1 MRFEVTAVSASGT
14 VVRARIEA
22 VDAEDAAA
30 QVRARGERVLAV
42 APTRA
47 YYFTWRPARSAKL
60 PLALFCQELMTL
72 LESGLALV
80 EAMETLAEKEGRP
93 ETRRVLE
100 QVAARLR
107 EGHPLSHALGQ
118 SATTFPPLFTATV
131 RASESSGALPQA
143 LARYL
148 RYQEQV
154 DSVRRHVTSAL
165 VYPAVLGVV
174 GVLVTIFLLVYVV
187 PRFSQVYADAGTE
200 LPLSSRILVGWGQLL
215 ANHALASAAAGI
227 GTVWLLARALRHPAT
242 HRWLLRRIWSYA
254 PLGERLRLFYLARLY
269 RSLGMLLRGGMP
281 VASALALA
289 GGVLEPGLRAQLEL
303 AAARIREGQSISR
316 ALPEQGLATPVAQ
329 RMLVVGERTGAMGE
343 LMERIATFYED
354 DMARWVERFTR
365 LFEPI
370 LMVAIGTVI
379 GGIVVL
385 MYMPVFDLAGS
396 IG

>member
-1 MRFEVTAVSASGT
+1 MRFEVTAVAAGGA
-14 VVRARIEA
+14 VVRLVLDA
-22 VDAEDAAA
+22 VDAEEAAGLA
-30 QVRARGERVLAV
+30 RARGNRVLTV
-42 APTRA
+42 APVRNWLA
-47 YYFTWRPARSAKL
+47 WRPVRRAQL
-60 PLALFCQELMTL
+60 PLALFCQELMAL
-72 LESGLALV
+72 LDSGLALV
-80 EAMETLAEKEGRP
+80 EAMETLAEKEARP
-93 ETRRVLE
+93 ETRCVLE

-107 EGHPLSHALGQ
+107 EGHPLSYALGE
-118 SATTFPPLFTATV
+118 SPTVFPPLFTATV
-131 RASESSGALPQA
+131 HASESSGALPQA

-154 DSVRRHVTSAL
+154 DAVRRHVTSAL

-187 PRFSQVYADAGTE
+187 PRFSQVYADAGTQ

-215 ANHALASAAAGI
+215 ANHALASSAVGAGA
-227 GTVWLLARALRHPAT
+227 VWLCARALMHAAT
-242 HRWLLRRIWSYA
+242 RRWLMQRVWRCA
-254 PLGERLRLFYLARLY
+254 PLGERMRLFYLARLY

-289 GGVLEPGLRAQLEL
+289 GGMLEPGLRAQLEQ
-303 AAARIREGQSISR
+303 AATRIREGQALSR

-370 LMVAIGTVI
+370 LMVAIGAVI
-379 GGIVVL
+379 GCIVVL
-385 MYMPVFDLAGS
+385 MYMPIFDLAGS

>member
-1 MRFEVTAVSASGT
+1 MRFEVTAVGSGGA
-14 VVRARIEA
+14 VVRLMLDA
-22 VDAEDAAA
+22 VDLEDAAGQA
-30 QVRARGERVLAV
+30 RARGNRVLLV
-42 APTRA
+42 APARHWLA
-47 YYFTWRPARSAKL
+47 WRPLRRAQL
-60 PLALFCQELMTL
+60 PLGLFCHELMAL

-80 EAMETLAEKEGRP
+80 EAVETLAEKEARP
-93 ETRRVLE
+93 ETRRILE

-107 EGHPLSHALGQ
+107 EGLPLSDALGQ
-118 SATTFPPLFTATV
+118 SEAVFPPLFTATV

-154 DSVRRHVTSAL
+154 DAVRRHVTSAL

-174 GVLVTIFLLVYVV
+174 GVLVTLFLLVYVV
-187 PRFSQVYADAGTE
+187 PRFSQVYADAGAE

-215 ANHALASAAAGI
+215 ANHALASASVAIGAAVLIANG
-227 GTVWLLARALRHPAT
+227 LRQPVT
-242 HRWLLRRIWSYA
+242 RRWLMRRMWRCA
-254 PLGERLRLFYLARLY
+254 PLADRLRLFYLARLY

-289 GGVLEPGLRAQLEL
+289 GGVLEPGLRAKLEQ
-303 AAARIREGQSISR
+303 AAVHIREGQSLSR

-343 LMERIATFYED
+343 LMERIAAFHED

-370 LMVAIGTVI
+370 LMVALGAVI
-379 GGIVVL
+379 GCIVVL
-385 MYMPVFDLAGS
+385 MYMPIFDLAGS

>member
-1 MRFEVTAVSASGT
+1 MRFEVMAVAASGA
-14 VVRARIEA
+14 VVRLVFDG
-22 VDAEDAAA
+22 VDAEDAAGQA
-30 QVRARGERVLAV
+30 RARGHRVLTV
-42 APTRA
+42 EPVRNWMP
-47 YYFTWRPARSAKL
+47 WRPARRAQL
-60 PLALFCQELMTL
+60 PLALFCQELMAL
-72 LESGLALV
+72 LDSGLALV
-80 EAMETLAEKEGRP
+80 EAMETLAEKEANPG
-93 ETRRVLE
+93 TRRVLE
-100 QVAARLR
+100 QVADRLC
-107 EGHPLSHALGQ
+107 EGHPLSQALGE
-118 SATTFPPLFTATV
+118 APAVFPPLFTATV

-154 DSVRRHVTSAL
+154 DAVRRHVTSAL

-200 LPLSSRILVGWGQLL
+200 LPLSSRILVSWGQLL
-215 ANHALASAAAGI
+215 ANHALASSAAAIGI
-227 GTVWLLARALRHPAT
+227 VWLGARAIKHPAT
-242 HRWLLRRIWSYA
+242 RRWLMQRLWRCA
-254 PLGERLRLFYLARLY
+254 PLGERMRLFYLARLY

-289 GGVLEPGLRAQLEL
+289 GGVLEPGMRAQLEQ
-303 AAARIREGQSISR
+303 AAMRIREGHSLSR
-316 ALPEQGLATPVAQ
+316 ALPEHGLATPVAQ

-365 LFEPI
+365 LFEPV
-370 LMVAIGTVI
+370 LMVAIGGVI
-379 GGIVVL
+379 GCIVVL
-385 MYMPVFDLAGS
+385 MYMPIFDLAGS